1 MYQHNACNSPCPARV
16 QPPRSRFC
24 VVLSG
29 AGPPSRTSLH
39 TSTRHVS
46 SSFSSPRTM
55 FTFTPTSITPE
66 HKRIFLIA
74 AAAAAAIALTVVA
87 VRSSS
92 SSTTDKALSKRQL
105 ARLSPDERRAL
116 VKTLRQRAEAATQA
130 DDYERAVELYT
141 RALAAADA
149 DQSVVAALHTSRA
162 WCYANMRPPRHR
174 EVVRDCDA
182 ALALDPLDAM
192 AVLRRSIALQELK
205 AMGER

>member
-1 MYQHNACNSPCPARV
+1 
-16 QPPRSRFC
+16 
-24 VVLSG
+24 
-29 AGPPSRTSLH
+29 
-39 TSTRHVS
+39 
-46 SSFSSPRTM
+46 M
-55 FTFTPTSITPE
+55 FTFTPASIAPE

-87 VRSSS
+87 VRSSTS
-92 SSTTDKALSKRQL
+92 TDKPLSKRQL

-116 VKTLRQRAEAATQA
+116 VQTLRQRAEAATQA

-149 DQSVVAALHTSRA
+149 SAVAALHTSRA
-162 WCYANMRPPRHR
+162 WCYASMRPPRHR

>member
-1 MYQHNACNSPCPARV
+1 
-16 QPPRSRFC
+16 
-24 VVLSG
+24 
-29 AGPPSRTSLH
+29 
-39 TSTRHVS
+39 
-46 SSFSSPRTM
+46 M

-66 HKRIFLIA
+66 HRRIFLIA
-74 AAAAAAIALTVVA
+74 ASALAAIALTVVA
-87 VRSSS
+87 VRSS
-92 SSTTDKALSKRQL
+92 TDKALSKRQL
-105 ARLSPDERRAL
+105 AHLSPDERRAL
-116 VKTLRQRAEAATQA
+116 VKTLRERAGAATQA

-149 DQSVVAALHTSRA
+149 DASAVAALHTSRA
-162 WCYANMRPPRHR
+162 WCYASMRPPRHR

>member
-1 MYQHNACNSPCPARV
+1 
-16 QPPRSRFC
+16 
-24 VVLSG
+24 
-29 AGPPSRTSLH
+29 
-39 TSTRHVS
+39 
-46 SSFSSPRTM
+46 M

-92 SSTTDKALSKRQL
+92 STTDKPLSKRQL

-116 VKTLRQRAEAATQA
+116 VQTLRQRAEAATRA
-130 DDYERAVELYT
+130 DDYARAVELYT

-149 DQSVVAALHTSRA
+149 SVVAALHTSRA

>member
-1 MYQHNACNSPCPARV
+1 
-16 QPPRSRFC
+16 
-24 VVLSG
+24 
-29 AGPPSRTSLH
+29 
-39 TSTRHVS
+39 
-46 SSFSSPRTM
+46 M
-55 FTFTPTSITPE
+55 FTFTPPSITPE

-74 AAAAAAIALTVVA
+74 AAAAAAIALTVAA
-87 VRSSS
+87 VRSAT
-92 SSTTDKALSKRQL
+92 TTDKALSKRQL

-116 VKTLRQRAEAATQA
+116 LQTLRQRAEAATQA
-130 DDYERAVELYT
+130 DDYPRAVELYT

-149 DQSVVAALHTSRA
+149 DRSVVAALHTSRA

>member
-1 MYQHNACNSPCPARV
+1 M
-16 QPPRSRFC
+16 
-24 VVLSG
+24 
-29 AGPPSRTSLH
+29 
-39 TSTRHVS
+39 
-46 SSFSSPRTM
+46 FS
-55 FTFTPTSITPE
+55 FTPTSITPE

-87 VRSSS
+87 LR
-92 SSTTDKALSKRQL
+92 SSTTTLSKRQL

-141 RALAAADA
+141 RALAAAVVDA
-149 DQSVVAALHTSRA
+149 DRSVVAALHTSRA

>member
-1 MYQHNACNSPCPARV
+1 
-16 QPPRSRFC
+16 
-24 VVLSG
+24 
-29 AGPPSRTSLH
+29 
-39 TSTRHVS
+39 
-46 SSFSSPRTM
+46 M

-66 HKRIFLIA
+66 HKRIFLIT

-92 SSTTDKALSKRQL
+92 SALSKRQL

-116 VKTLRQRAEAATQA
+116 VKTLRQRAEAAAQA
-130 DDYERAVELYT
+130 DDYERAVQLYA
-141 RALAAADA
+141 RALAAAAPEADA
-149 DQSVVAALHTSRA
+149 SVIAALHMSRA
-162 WCYANMRPPRHR
+162 LCYGNMQPPRHR